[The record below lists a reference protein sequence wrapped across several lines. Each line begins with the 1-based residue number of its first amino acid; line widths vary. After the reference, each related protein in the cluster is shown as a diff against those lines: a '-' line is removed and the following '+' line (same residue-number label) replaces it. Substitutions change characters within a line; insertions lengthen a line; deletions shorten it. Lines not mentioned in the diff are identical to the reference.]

1 MKFHKLL
8 EVVELGRDL
17 FVKYIIRPP
26 IKEHVI
32 NAILSLLH
40 IERDGYV
47 INRSVVSSCVDILSK
62 LSDSSDGITLYQQ
75 YLEPEILRQTEAYYK
90 AEANRLLETYG
101 TPECLRRVNVL
112 SHLFLTRL
120 SYIRHFRFK
129 HVFRKKSHAP
139 TSIYLYKP
147 SHLSSLFSRI
157 PSLHHT
163 YKHSLIWVTRAW
175 ML

>member
-1 MKFHKLL
+1 MKH
-8 EVVELGRDL
+8 
-17 FVKYIIRPP
+17 IIRPP

-62 LSDSSDGITLYQQ
+62 LSDSSDGITLYKR
-75 YLEPEILRQTEAYYK
+75 YLEPEILSQTEAYYK
-90 AEANRLLETYG
+90 AEASRLLETYD

-120 SYIRHFRFK
+120 PYTRHVRFK
-129 HVFRKKSHAP
+129 HVFRKKSRAS
-139 TSIYLYKP
+139 TSIYLFKP
-147 SHLSSLFSRI
+147 SHLFSLFSRI
-157 PSLHHT
+157 ASLHHT
-163 YKHSLIWVTRAW
+163 YKHSLIWLTRAW